1 MKNVYPLFSIP
12 LYSNN
17 IDISIKDNK
26 FVSSQKNKFMEPL
39 KNGLL
44 SSDNYIL
51 NNIQLESLKKD
62 ILKEVY
68 FYAYEILNIKKE
80 IKLYINNSW
89 VLFHQSNHSAQ
100 SHYHLNSFISG
111 VLYFKVP
118 KNSGNIIFHS
128 PHFNYCIY
136 PRINI
141 PFEKWNMYNT
151 SIWTFPIQEKQ
162 LLIFPSNLF
171 HSVENNL
178 SNETRICLSFN
189 VLMKGDLSDTEIGEF
204 KL

>member
-26 FVSSQKNKFMEPL
+26 FVSSQKNKLMEPL

-51 NNIQLESLKKD
+51 NNIQLKNLKKD

-89 VLFHQSNHSAQ
+89 VL
-100 SHYHLNSFISG
+100 
-111 VLYFKVP
+111 
-118 KNSGNIIFHS
+118 
-128 PHFNYCIY
+128 
-136 PRINI
+136 
-141 PFEKWNMYNT
+141 
-151 SIWTFPIQEKQ
+151 
-162 LLIFPSNLF
+162 
-171 HSVENNL
+171 
-178 SNETRICLSFN
+178 
-189 VLMKGDLSDTEIGEF
+189 
-204 KL
+204 